1 MALTRDERALL
12 LNALLL
18 IHVNYACC
26 SRLIVIYA
34 DGFGGVDYHKYSR
47 VCCLVHFHTALC
59 SLQDIS
65 EVQQL
70 ESTGVWSDFVVGV
83 FPTLKMPT
91 LYSLLTGRLPTH
103 HGFVADQFYSKAK
116 DLYFLGGDLSTG
128 KPREFFAEL
137 EDGRVQ
143 TSIHTG
149 GNRASMPQHCG
160 QKRMPPAPMSH

>member
-18 IHVNYACC
+18 MHVNCACC

-34 DGFGGVDYHKYSR
+34 DGFGGADYHKYSR
-47 VCCLVHFHTALC
+47 VRCLVHVLNALRP
-59 SLQDIS
+59 LQEIS

-70 ESTGVWSDFVVGV
+70 ESTGVWSDFVTGV

-103 HGFVADQFYSKAK
+103 HGFVADQFYSEAK
-116 DLYFLGGDLSTG
+116 DLYFLGGNLSTG
-128 KPREFFAEL
+128 KPHILRW
-137 EDGRVQ
+137 
-143 TSIHTG
+143 T
-149 GNRASMPQHCG
+149 
-160 QKRMPPAPMSH
+160 